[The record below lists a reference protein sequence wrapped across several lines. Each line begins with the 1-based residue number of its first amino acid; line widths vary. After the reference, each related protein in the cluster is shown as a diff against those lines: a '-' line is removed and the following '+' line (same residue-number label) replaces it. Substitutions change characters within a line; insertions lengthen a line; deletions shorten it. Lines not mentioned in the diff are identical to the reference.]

1 MAVLFNALAV
11 CFFRVVAK
19 FFVEIGAIFSIF
31 LLVFRKNY
39 IYFGKSLKTLDI
51 KRRFFEN
58 SRIIF

>member
-31 LLVFRKNY
+31 LLDFRKNS
-39 IYFGKSLKTLDI
+39 IYFGKSLK
-51 KRRFFEN
+51 N
-58 SRIIF
+58 A